1 MEKRFQLDNVD
12 EQQPILFA
20 DCNAD
25 GKATA
30 QIRYRFL
37 LMGEELTEKLPGTA
51 VFTHKAFAED
61 GPLDTWQEMAV
72 DIKAGETYSA
82 LILRNRDKW
91 RRHVEFKGSITV
103 GAVCAMKR
111 TDLITFVRPVIGGTY
126 LGAYVQTAEPARAAV
141 FVYQHEQG
149 KAGPPSLNGLPRFPG
164 RLASSGWS
172 PEKPSM
178 LPFAVSQAYSDP
190 GPGSAIVGVLSP
202 GNLYD
207 VLFVVMTEDGRWD
220 WDVQQLR
227 TDLRE
232 IAVTFDK
239 VHVTNDADESTS
251 GEIQFRF
258 QTSCWDSGHDQR
270 VLHTFDRPRAN
281 ITDGHTVGNLGY
293 AYLGAL
299 EAAEP
304 DAIMS
309 ELTFR
314 CWGNEE
320 DFDGKDRAE
329 GYQQVPLPSGY
340 GREKVE
346 KAPFGVICRSI
357 TGDPLAFEVYG
368 TYSVRYASN

>member
-1 MEKRFQLDNVD
+1 MEKRFLLDNVD
-12 EQQPILFA
+12 ENQPIFFA
-20 DCNAD
+20 DCDAD
-25 GKATA
+25 GRVSA
-30 QIRYRFL
+30 QLRFRFML
-37 LMGEELTEKLPGTA
+37 LGEELMEKLPGA
-51 VFTHKAFAED
+51 AAFTHKAFAED
-61 GPLDTWQEMAV
+61 GPLDEWYDMEV

-91 RRHVEFKGSITV
+91 RRHVEFKDSITIA
-103 GAVCAMKR
+103 AVCAMKR

-126 LGAYVQTAEPARAAV
+126 LGAYVQTSEPARAAV
-141 FVYQHEQG
+141 FVYKQEQG
-149 KAGPPSLNGLPRFPG
+149 KAAPPSLNGLPQFPG
-164 RLASSGWS
+164 KLASSGWS

-190 GPGSAIVGVLSP
+190 GPGSSIIGVLSP

-220 WDVQQLR
+220 WDVRQLR

-232 IAVTFDK
+232 VTVTFDR

-251 GEIQFRF
+251 GEIHFKF
-258 QTSCWDSGHDQR
+258 QTGCWDSGHDPR
-270 VLHTFDRPRAN
+270 VLQTFDRPRAN

-293 AYLGAL
+293 AHVGAL
-299 EAAEP
+299 EAAEQ
-304 DAIMS
+304 DVIMT
-309 ELTFR
+309 ELFFR
-314 CWGNEE
+314 CWGDEM
-320 DFDGKDRAE
+320 DIDGKDRAE
-329 GYQQVPLPSGY
+329 GSQEVPLPSGY

-368 TYSVRYASN
+368 TYSVRYASS